1 MFHPT
6 ILTGGT
12 CRRRAP
18 LTSEARLIVR
28 RQLAHGR
35 DVLGR
40 VVFVVADHELQLL
53 PVDPWDS
60 LRAPFAHGNMSL
72 WVQPMALF
80 GPATS
85 SIASRVADAR
95 SPPPWTGHIVEP
107 AVAVDVTA
115 GRALS

>member
-12 CRRRAP
+12 CRRPAP
-18 LTSEARLIVR
+18 LTSEARLIVL
-28 RQLAHGR
+28 RQLAHDR

-60 LRAPFAHGNMSL
+60 LRAPFAHGNM
-72 WVQPMALF
+72 
-80 GPATS
+80 
-85 SIASRVADAR
+85 
-95 SPPPWTGHIVEP
+95 
-107 AVAVDVTA
+107 
-115 GRALS
+115 

>member
-28 RQLAHGR
+28 HQHGR

-53 PVDPWDS
+53 PVDAWDS
-60 LRAPFAHGNMSL
+60 LRAPFAHGNM
-72 WVQPMALF
+72 
-80 GPATS
+80 
-85 SIASRVADAR
+85 
-95 SPPPWTGHIVEP
+95 
-107 AVAVDVTA
+107 
-115 GRALS
+115 